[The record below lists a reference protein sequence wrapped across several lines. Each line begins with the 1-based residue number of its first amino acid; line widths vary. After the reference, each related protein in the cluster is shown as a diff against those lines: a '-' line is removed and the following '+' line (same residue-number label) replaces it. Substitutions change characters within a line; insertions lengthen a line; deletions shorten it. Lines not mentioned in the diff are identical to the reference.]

1 MNPPQKSTY
10 HRQARMKNP
19 EAPLT
24 GNTFSQKGHLIVKWR
39 NITQQANVNISI
51 SLSVYLQQT
60 NARGPIF
67 LLVVKQRRTVK
78 RCLFKKKKRFQ
89 MVPSYN
95 WVSAGFLH

>member
-1 MNPPQKSTY
+1 MNPPPPPPKKSTY

-60 NARGPIF
+60 NVRGPIF

-78 RCLFKKKKRFQ
+78 
-89 MVPSYN
+89 N
-95 WVSAGFLH
+95 VSRWYHHITGYPQDFYIK